1 MTNIYPIR
9 FTAQLR
15 QHLRALRKKRALTQA
30 QVGAMV
36 GVSQARIA
44 EIEANPGLVS
54 LDQLMQLLSVLDV
67 SLFLNEAPS
76 AIEQSEKIAAVPQ
89 EKIASAY
96 SSSEKTQRSIANNVA
111 QQSPPY
117 VAPALV
123 TAPTENA
130 DVSVILS
137 DARDALPPAKKG
149 SW

>member
-15 QHLRALRKKRALTQA
+15 QHLRALRKKRALTQT
-30 QVGAMV
+30 QVGAMI

-76 AIEQSEKIAAVPQ
+76 AIEQSEKIALATQ
-89 EKIASAY
+89 EKIAPTYSAA
-96 SSSEKTQRSIANNVA
+96 EKKLSRTTNNVA

-137 DARDALPPAKKG
+137 DVRGALPPAKKG